1 MMHGPG
7 IVTLLDN
14 GMLYEGW
21 ESVQVTRSVKQMA
34 GQFSLK
40 VSERWIGGTDGPAS
54 LLSWRIRPGD
64 ACVVAYDGLPVITG
78 YVDAYNP
85 KYAAASHEVMIQ
97 GRSKTGD
104 LCDCSAEADMPT
116 GEQRDVTLDQAA
128 RKLASKYGI
137 GVKVRADTRE
147 KFDVMRA
154 HPGETVHELLER
166 YARPASVALTDDEQG
181 NLVLLQ
187 VQDGA
192 GGARLIEGVNILEA
206 SAILRADNRYSDYE
220 VKGQDHGTDQE
231 YGKPVAQRS
240 AKAEDGAVKR
250 HRPFRLLNETKT
262 GSGHSKSR
270 AAWEAAARAGE
281 SVRVEVKVVG
291 WTQAP
296 GKLWTPGEIA
306 TVVSPMLA
314 LERSLAIETV
324 RFAQDQGGTITTLSL
339 VPPEALN
346 PKSGAGDGGKS
357 DGQWTATKPAAA
369 PVVTNPMPGILV
381 QR

>member
-21 ESVQVTRSVKQMA
+21 ESVQITRSVKQMA

-40 VSERWIGGTDGPAS
+40 VSERWTGGADGPAS
-54 LLSWRIRPGD
+54 LLGWRIRPGD
-64 ACVVAYDGLPVITG
+64 ACVVAYDGLPVVTG

-85 KYAAASHEVMIQ
+85 KYSATSHEVMIQ

-104 LCDCSAEADMPT
+104 LCDCSAEADVPT
-116 GEQRDVTLDQAA
+116 GEQRDVTLDQVA
-128 RKLASKYGI
+128 RKVASKYGI

-147 KFDVMRA
+147 KFDVVRVQ
-154 HPGETVHELLER
+154 PGETVHELLER
-166 YARPASVALTDDEQG
+166 YARPGSVALTDDEQG
-181 NLVLLQ
+181 NLVLLH
-187 VQDGA
+187 VEDASGPA
-192 GGARLIEGVNILEA
+192 LIEGVNILEA
-206 SAILRADNRYSDYE
+206 SAVLRADNRYRDYE
-220 VKGQDHGTDQE
+220 VKGQDHGTNGE
-231 YGKPVAQRS
+231 YGRPVAQRS
-240 AKAEDGAVKR
+240 AKAQDGAVKR
-250 HRPFRLLNETKT
+250 HRPFRMLNETKT
-262 GSGHSKSR
+262 GRQHSKSR
-270 AAWEAAARAGE
+270 AAWEASARAGE

-291 WTQAP
+291 WTSAP
-296 GKLWTPGEIA
+296 GKLWTPGETA

-324 RFAQDQGGTITTLSL
+324 RFSQDQSGTIATLSL

-346 PKSGAGDGGKS
+346 PKSGGGAKGGKS